1 MTMLKKNTYTIEG
14 EELQERIS
22 SEIESLKY
30 NYREWR
36 LAEPGSSDSEN
47 CYINYRADVAVLGE
61 LFRLQGLDPVEA
73 QMVID
78 YAKDLAEQD
87 TIKYQISY
95 LDGEID
101 DLGTKMYEI
110 VRNFKVED
118 DGESEKPRYYA
129 VKAQRDELIKRRNV
143 LIHKIARQ

>member
-1 MTMLKKNTYTIEG
+1 MTMLKKTTYTIDG
-14 EELQERIS
+14 EELQKRIS

-47 CYINYRADVAVLGE
+47 CYINYRANVAVLGE

-73 QMVID
+73 QMVIN
-78 YAKDLAEQD
+78 YVKDLAEYD
-87 TIKYQISY
+87 TARYQISY

-101 DLGTKMYEI
+101 ALGTKMYEI
-110 VRNFKVED
+110 VKTFKVED

-129 VKAQRDELIKRRNV
+129 VKDKRDELIKRRNI
-143 LIHKIARQ
+143 LIHKIAK

>member
-1 MTMLKKNTYTIEG
+1 MTMLKSAYIIDA

-36 LAEPGSSDSEN
+36 LAEPSSSDSEN
-47 CYINYRADVAVLGE
+47 CYINYRANVAVLGE

-73 QMVID
+73 QMVIN
-78 YAKDLAEQD
+78 YVKDLAEHD
-87 TIKYQISY
+87 TIRYQINC
-95 LDGEID
+95 LDYEID

-110 VRNFKVED
+110 VKTFKVED

-129 VKAQRDELIKRRNV
+129 VKAQRDELIKHRNV
-143 LIHKIARQ
+143 LIHKIAKW

>member
-1 MTMLKKNTYTIEG
+1 MTMLKKNTYTIDG
-14 EELQERIS
+14 EELQKRIS

-47 CYINYRADVAVLGE
+47 CYINYRANVAVLGE

-73 QMVID
+73 QMVIN
-78 YAKDLAEQD
+78 YVKDLAEHD
-87 TIKYQISY
+87 TIRYQINC
-95 LDGEID
+95 LDYEID

-110 VRNFKVED
+110 VKTFKVED

-129 VKAQRDELIKRRNV
+129 VKAQRDELIKHRNV
-143 LIHKIARQ
+143 LIHKIAK

>member
-1 MTMLKKNTYTIEG
+1 MTKKNIYTIDG
-14 EELQERIS
+14 EELQKRIS

-47 CYINYRADVAVLGE
+47 CYINYRANVAVLRE
-61 LFRLQGLDPVEA
+61 LFRLQGLDSAEA
-73 QMVID
+73 QMVIN
-78 YAKDLAEQD
+78 YVKDLAEHD
-87 TIKYQISY
+87 TVRYQISY

-101 DLGTKMYEI
+101 ALGTKMSDI
-110 VRNFKVED
+110 VKTFKVED

-129 VKAQRDELIKRRNV
+129 VKAQRDELIKRRSV
-143 LIHKIARQ
+143 LIRKIAR

>member
-1 MTMLKKNTYTIEG
+1 MTMLKSAYIIDA

-47 CYINYRADVAVLGE
+47 CYINYRANVAVLGE
-61 LFRLQGLDPVEA
+61 LFRLQGLDPVEG

-95 LDGEID
+95 LDAEID

-110 VRNFKVED
+110 VKAFRIED
-118 DGESEKPRYYA
+118 DGESEKPKYYA
-129 VKAQRDELIKRRNV
+129 VKAQRDELIKRRNI
-143 LIHKIARQ
+143 LIHKIDK

>member
-1 MTMLKKNTYTIEG
+1 MTMLKKTTYTIDG
-14 EELQERIS
+14 EELQKRIS

-47 CYINYRADVAVLGE
+47 CYINYRANVAVLGE

-73 QMVID
+73 QMVIN
-78 YAKDLAEQD
+78 YVKDLAEHD
-87 TIKYQISY
+87 TIRYQINC
-95 LDGEID
+95 LDYEID

-110 VRNFKVED
+110 VKTFKVED
-118 DGESEKPRYYA
+118 DGESEKPKYYA
-129 VKAQRDELIKRRNV
+129 VKAQHDELIKRRNI
-143 LIHKIARQ
+143 LIHKIAK

>member
-1 MTMLKKNTYTIEG
+1 MTMLKKINYTIDA
-14 EELQERIS
+14 EELQKRIS

-47 CYINYRADVAVLGE
+47 CYINYRANVAVLGE

-73 QMVID
+73 QMVIN
-78 YAKDLAEQD
+78 YIKDLAEHD
-87 TIKYQISY
+87 TIRYQISY

-101 DLGTKMYEI
+101 DLGAKMYEL
-110 VRNFKVED
+110 VKTFKVED
-118 DGESEKPRYYA
+118 DGESEKQKYYA
-129 VKAQRDELIKRRNV
+129 VKAQRDELIKRRNI
-143 LIHKIARQ
+143 LIHKIAK

>member
-1 MTMLKKNTYTIEG
+1 MTMLKKNTYTIDG
-14 EELQERIS
+14 EELQKRIS
-22 SEIESLKY
+22 NEIESLKY

-36 LAEPGSSDSEN
+36 LAESDSEDSVN
-47 CYINYRADVAVLGE
+47 CYTNYRANIAVLGE
-61 LFRLQGLDPVEA
+61 LLRFQGMNGVEA

-78 YAKDLAEQD
+78 YVKDLAEQD

-101 DLGTKMYEI
+101 SLGTKMYEI
-110 VRNFKVED
+110 VRAFKVED
-118 DGESEKPRYYA
+118 DGESEKPKYYA

-143 LIHKIARQ
+143 LIHKISK

>member
-1 MTMLKKNTYTIEG
+1 MPMLKKTTYTIEG
-14 EELQERIS
+14 EEMQKRIS

-61 LFRLQGLDPVEA
+61 LFRLQGLDSVEA

-78 YAKDLAEQD
+78 YVKDLAEYD
-87 TIKYQISY
+87 TVRYQISY
-95 LDGEID
+95 LDAEID
-101 DLGTKMYEI
+101 DLGTKMYEL
-110 VRNFKVED
+110 VKTFKVED

-129 VKAQRDELIKRRNV
+129 VKDKRDELIKRRNV
-143 LIHKIARQ
+143 LIHKISK